1 MERRKTVHN
10 TKVKDTS
17 FEGKVVLVTGAAGG
31 IGRASAVAFGR
42 AGACVVVADTSVDG
56 GHATAALIVEGGGK
70 ALFVQCNVTRTHE
83 VEALIDKTVAYYGRL
98 DCAFNNAGIE
108 EEASQLADAEEA
120 MFDNIMNVNVKG
132 TWLCMK
138 YEIRQML
145 KQEGGGRIV
154 NTASVAGLVGA
165 PTQAIYAASKHAVI
179 GMTKTAAAEY
189 ARSNIRINSVCPGV
203 IHTPMMA
210 RALDRDPAREKRL
223 KNAHPLGRF
232 GEPAEVANAALWL
245 CSDKSSFVTG
255 HQLAVDGGLTAI

>member
-1 MERRKTVHN
+1 MAREKQ
-10 TKVKDTS
+10 KDTS

-31 IGRASAVAFGR
+31 IGRAAAVAFGR

-56 GHATAALIVEGGGK
+56 GHATAAMIVENGGK
-70 ALFVQCNVTRTHE
+70 ALFVQCNVTRASE
-83 VEALIDKTVAYYGRL
+83 VEALIDKTVAYYGKL

-108 EEASQLADAEEA
+108 EEHLPLAQADEA
-120 MFDNIMNVNVKG
+120 LFDRIMNVNVKG

-145 KQEGGGRIV
+145 KQGSGTIV

-165 PTQAIYAASKHAVI
+165 PTQPIYAASKHAVV

-189 ARSNIRINSVCPGV
+189 AREGIRINSVCPGV
-203 IHTPMMA
+203 VNTPMMG
-210 RALDRDPAREKRL
+210 RALEREPLREKKLR
-223 KNAHPLGRF
+223 NVHPMGRF
-232 GEPAEVANAALWL
+232 AEPAEIAQAAMWL
-245 CSDKSSFVTG
+245 CSEHSSFVTG